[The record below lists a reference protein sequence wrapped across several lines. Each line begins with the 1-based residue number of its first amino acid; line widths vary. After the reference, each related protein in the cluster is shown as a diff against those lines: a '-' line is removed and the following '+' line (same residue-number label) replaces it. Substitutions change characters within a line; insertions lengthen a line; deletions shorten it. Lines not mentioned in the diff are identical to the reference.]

1 MFFVSSIQYKEQ
13 RTMRRKARNPVRKR
27 NLLKMRN
34 QTQVVNVVV
43 KNTKTVRKREPKP
56 TDPVM
61 SRTRLLPP
69 SPSVTVMNQ
78 QPDYKT
84 LLSLL
89 SSAGRS
95 PQPAQPSQ
103 GLINN
108 SSNVPQ
114 SQGLSKFLLQQAPK
128 DIDTPI
134 AETSSDVISPKR
146 TTTSTYKTPTIVSS
160 RRERNTPPNSEA
172 PASENLTTI
181 SKFLNQKERIRSL
194 LLANIDY
201 VVPDKAI
208 KKMMETRDKLGRI
221 HEKEEMTK
229 KIRAIQTERVN
240 DARLDKTLIRLWQE
254 TREQMKRD
262 GQVIK
267 YPENTTPA
275 DFEDINKP
283 PRGLMGQIY
292 DRFGGGSARKTE
304 DESEPPFKP
313 KKLTYNSPEG
323 GGAEGGGGKG
333 DFTDDYWLDKK

>member
-1 MFFVSSIQYKEQ
+1 MDSFVSSIQNK
-13 RTMRRKARNPVRKR
+13 RMPKNKARNQVRKR

-43 KNTKTVRKREPKP
+43 KNTKTVRKREPKQNE
-56 TDPVM
+56 PVM
-61 SRTRLLPP
+61 SRNRLLPP
-69 SPSVTVMNQ
+69 TPSVTVMNQ
-78 QPDYKT
+78 QPDYRT

-89 SSAGRS
+89 TATGRS
-95 PQPAQPSQ
+95 PTPAQPSQ
-103 GLINN
+103 GLINQPA
-108 SSNVPQ
+108 NVPQ
-114 SQGLSKFLLQQAPK
+114 SQGLGRLLLQQAPR
-128 DIDTPI
+128 TPL

-146 TTTSTYKTPTIVSS
+146 DSTETTYQTPPLV
-160 RRERNTPPNSEA
+160 PPNSA
-172 PASENLTTI
+172 VTSSADLTTI
-181 SKFLNQKERIRSL
+181 SKFLNQKERIRAL
-194 LLANIDY
+194 LMANIDH

-208 KKMMETRDKLGRI
+208 KKMIETRDKLSRLQ
-221 HEKEEMTK
+221 ERDELTK
-229 KIRAIQTERVN
+229 KIRDAQTERVN

-275 DFEDINKP
+275 DFEDVNKP

-292 DRFGGGSARKTE
+292 DRFGGSARKPE
-304 DESEPPFKP
+304 DGKDDEDDIPTYNP